1 MSYGRTAVA
10 THVTASTSDKIL
22 GVNATASLEI
32 RLPAASGFSAGQYF
46 TVKDE
51 AGNANS
57 NNITI
62 LTTGSDTIDGQTFI
76 ILESAYA
83 AVNIYSNGSN
93 KFFIY

>member
-1 MSYGRTAVA
+1 
-10 THVTASTSDKIL
+10 
-22 GVNATASLEI
+22 
-32 RLPAASGFSAGQYF
+32 LPAASGFSAGQYF